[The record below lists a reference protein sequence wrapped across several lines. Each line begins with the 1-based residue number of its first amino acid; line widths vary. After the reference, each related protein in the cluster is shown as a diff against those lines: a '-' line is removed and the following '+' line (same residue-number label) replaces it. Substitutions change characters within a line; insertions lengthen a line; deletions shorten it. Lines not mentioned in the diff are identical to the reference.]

1 MHAQVDVPLGADD
14 DNDGFPPPNQL
25 STAHPAAKVAGAHR
39 STPASTS
46 KQKGKA
52 KAVPENHKRKRGGY
66 LSGTANY
73 TDADMEQLL
82 QIVLDLLP
90 IGGKGWKLVED
101 DYNAWAKSNGRP
113 VQTVASLENKYKTV
127 CFQ

>member
-1 MHAQVDVPLGADD
+1 MVTLPFQH
-14 DNDGFPPPNQL
+14 
-25 STAHPAAKVAGAHR
+25 KVAGAHR

-46 KQKGKA
+46 KQKGIA
-52 KAVPENHKRKRGGY
+52 KAVPENHKHKWGGR
-66 LSGTANY
+66 LSGIANY

-82 QIVLDLLP
+82 QIVLDHLL

-101 DYNAWAKSNGRP
+101 DYSTWAKSNGHP

-127 CFQ
+127 CFQWNMSSIA